1 MTVNQLLDP
10 SLAPLLHP
18 GVQIIRNKQSLYIG
32 FTHRGIEVSCASL
45 HQLSEIA
52 TVLGE
57 CKGKKA
63 LGEILTPARDASAI
77 QALAHQLI
85 NEKLL
90 SMVGPTPRSRSEN
103 EIIFRARSQP
113 EIDLAYFNP
122 SVDAPIDYSL
132 IQNRSEKSILIFGEN
147 RLSHLIQT
155 LLHATGFGPV
165 KIINRESGFAMGTG
179 NRNSFHKDLNIKQEE
194 IIGLAFRAEDV
205 GANRAAILNEIR
217 RSSALS
223 TANTRTA
230 LTFPQVPDF
239 IITTQVTHSDYAQ
252 RWMSEA
258 IPHLQI
264 SGLIEN
270 FVEMGPLV
278 VPGHSPCLR
287 CIALAETEANP
298 IYQLIALGGSF
309 EPARELPAAG
319 VAYIA
324 GAAVLEVS
332 NYFQSGKSQL
342 IGAKASF
349 DLLNTSGPVLQY
361 WAPHK
366 RCGCMRVQL
375 AQ

>member
-1 MTVNQLLDP
+1 
-10 SLAPLLHP
+10 
-18 GVQIIRNKQSLYIG
+18 
-32 FTHRGIEVSCASL
+32 
-45 HQLSEIA
+45 
-52 TVLGE
+52 
-57 CKGKKA
+57 
-63 LGEILTPARDASAI
+63 
-77 QALAHQLI
+77 
-85 NEKLL
+85 
-90 SMVGPTPRSRSEN
+90 
-103 EIIFRARSQP
+103 
-113 EIDLAYFNP
+113 
-122 SVDAPIDYSL
+122 
-132 IQNRSEKSILIFGEN
+132 
-147 RLSHLIQT
+147 
-155 LLHATGFGPV
+155 
-165 KIINRESGFAMGTG
+165 
-179 NRNSFHKDLNIKQEE
+179 
-194 IIGLAFRAEDV
+194 
-205 GANRAAILNEIR
+205 
-217 RSSALS
+217 
-223 TANTRTA
+223 
-230 LTFPQVPDF
+230 VPDF

-324 GAAVLEVS
+324 GAAVLEVNS
-332 NYFQSGKSQL
+332 YLQSGKSQL

-375 AQ
+375 A